1 MKEQLGFNLSSQGK
15 TCHIDFEKSQFLS
28 LGLNSLFS
36 TENLFNLLYDK
47 ALSVR
52 IAYEEN
58 KQQTYQAIQK
68 AISQK
73 KTKDWIVLAAV
84 CLCSQAS
91 LHYQEESFN
100 AQQKAAPVKKIPNH
114 FLPSV
119 FHSKLEAFTHLLLI
133 TEHKKNHFY
142 EDNDGV
148 AVGYGWNPTKN
159 PKDFNLIVAKAMG
172 LNKKEQKAI
181 EAISDTNKVQHVP
194 TNLKKIVFSEKQL
207 KTSANIM
214 MQAYEK
220 EFLNVVKVKSKENN
234 VDYTIVEK
242 NYRSLPYNQQAVLLH
257 MTYKVGAKRLL
268 KYNIFFDKLFV
279 YLADPSEQNLQ
290 QVSDN
295 FEYSYKTRQGERIH
309 DERVEQAHQRF
320 FADCLKYQNNDKFKK
335 ERIDSCRQLMAQAET
350 EANKARKNL
359 S

>member
-1 MKEQLGFNLSSQGK
+1 M
-15 TCHIDFEKSQFLS
+15 CYIDFEKSQFLS

-36 TENLFNLLYDK
+36 TKNLLNLLYDK
-47 ALSVR
+47 AIYVR
-52 IAYEEN
+52 LAYEEN
-58 KQQTYQAIQK
+58 KEHTLEAIQK

-73 KTKDWIVLAAV
+73 TTKDLITLATV
-84 CLCSQAS
+84 CLCSQMS
-91 LHYQEESFN
+91 LHYQNDTLEV
-100 AQQKAAPVKKIPNH
+100 QQNIQPVKKINH

-133 TEHKKNHFY
+133 TEHKTNHFY

-159 PKDFNLIVAKAMG
+159 PKDFNLAVAKAIG

-181 EAISDTNKVQHVP
+181 EAISDNGKVQHVP
-194 TNLKKIVFSEKQL
+194 ANLKKVVFSEKQL

-220 EFLNVVKVKSKENN
+220 EFLNVVKIKSKENHI
-234 VDYTIVEK
+234 DYATVEK
-242 NYRSLPYNQQAVLLH
+242 NYKSLPYNQQAVLLH
-257 MTYKVGAKRLL
+257 MTYKVGANRLL
-268 KYNIFFDKLFV
+268 KYNVFFDKLFI

-295 FEYSYKTRQGERIH
+295 FEYSYKTRQGERVH
-309 DERVEQAHQRF
+309 DARVEQAHQRF
-320 FADCLKYQNNDKFKK
+320 FSDCLKYQNNESFKK
-335 ERIDSCRQLMAQAET
+335 EKIVSCRQLLAQADI
-350 EANKARKNL
+350 ANNKSTKKNL